1 MINRYT
7 SLIRASALFA
17 VIALFPSAWL
27 SGQSSMSLS
36 QPKST
41 PSRSPGDL
49 EYLSGIVEI
58 PNLGTVSPR
67 GSSAA
72 QGLLVDSTAPGTGA
86 AKYLLH
92 GDIVKAIDEV
102 FIDSWESYY
111 TIMFNH
117 FGGQYV
123 RVWFMRDGQKRTADF
138 PLAVQPVPADYEAM
152 LRVLAAGNPVRLAI
166 VVGGVERLGDYTE
179 EEDRLWRAGAEQML
193 HATTEAAWSGNMRS
207 FRNFSIVDR
216 LTLDAVIEE
225 HKLSLSGMVEES
237 VQLGRLSGAT
247 HVLEVSAKEFSDST
261 APQGTY
267 THYFNRLV
275 VVETGV
281 VAATVV
287 YRVY

>member
-1 MINRYT
+1 MLARALA
-7 SLIRASALFA
+7 LIA

-27 SGQSSMSLS
+27 SGQSSESLP

-41 PSRSPGDL
+41 RTRSPGDL

-72 QGLLVDSTAPGTGA
+72 QGLLVDSTAPNTGA
-86 AKYLLH
+86 EKYLRH
-92 GDIVKAIDEV
+92 GDIVKAIDGV

-111 TIMFNH
+111 AIMFNY
-117 FGGQYV
+117 FGGQHV
-123 RVWFMRDGQKRTADF
+123 RVWFLRDGQKRSADF

-166 VVGGVERLGDYTE
+166 AVGGVERLGDYTE
-179 EEDRLWRAGAEQML
+179 EEDRIWRAGAEQML
-193 HATTEAAWSGNMRS
+193 HATTEAAWSGNMRL
-207 FRNFSIVDR
+207 FRSFSIVDR

-237 VQLGRLSGAT
+237 IQLGRLSGAT
-247 HVLEVSAKEFSDST
+247 HVLEVSAKELSDPT
-261 APQGTY
+261 APQGKY

-275 VVETGV
+275 EVETGV
-281 VAATVV
+281 VTATVV